1 MKLITLF
8 ELASR
13 SEAELHALKRSVADD
28 LARSDPGTAE
38 RQAAL
43 ASMENLDA
51 ELRARAL
58 TRRSPAP

>member
-13 SEAELHALKRSVADD
+13 SEAELHALKRSLADY

-38 RQAAL
+38 RLAAL

-51 ELRARAL
+51 ELRAREL

>member
-1 MKLITLF
+1 MKLITRF

-28 LARSDPGTAE
+28 LIRTQSGTAE
-38 RQAAL
+38 RRAAL

-58 TRRSPAP
+58 KRRSPAP